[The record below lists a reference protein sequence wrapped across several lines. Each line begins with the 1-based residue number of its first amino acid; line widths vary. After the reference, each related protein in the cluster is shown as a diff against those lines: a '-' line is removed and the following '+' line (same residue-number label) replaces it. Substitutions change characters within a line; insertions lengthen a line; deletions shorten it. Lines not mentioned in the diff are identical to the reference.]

1 MALVCAIT
9 GLPPKEPV
17 ISPQGHVF
25 DRMNIQNHLSATGR
39 CPVTGDDLSE
49 FALQPVQDIPAFIF
63 HRSGLLA
70 RSIPAMIRL
79 FRIEF
84 DKRVLAN
91 LEVRREI
98 DRVKDEIADL
108 RRSAG
113 SAEVVIAELL
123 RERDEAVASL
133 SALQNRAKRCR
144 NK

>member
-17 ISPQGHVF
+17 ISPQGYVF
-25 DRMNIQNHLSATGR
+25 DRVDIHKHLSTTGR
-39 CPVTGDDLSE
+39 CPVTGEDLSE
-49 FALQPVQDIPAFIF
+49 FALQPVQDIPAYIF
-63 HRSGLLA
+63 HRSGMLA

-91 LEVRREI
+91 LDVRREI

-108 RRSAG
+108 RTSAG
-113 SAEVVIAELL
+113 SAEDVIAELL

-133 SALQNRAKRCR
+133 STLQNRAKRGR

>member
-1 MALVCAIT
+1 
-9 GLPPKEPV
+9 
-17 ISPQGHVF
+17 
-25 DRMNIQNHLSATGR
+25 MNIQNHLSATGR